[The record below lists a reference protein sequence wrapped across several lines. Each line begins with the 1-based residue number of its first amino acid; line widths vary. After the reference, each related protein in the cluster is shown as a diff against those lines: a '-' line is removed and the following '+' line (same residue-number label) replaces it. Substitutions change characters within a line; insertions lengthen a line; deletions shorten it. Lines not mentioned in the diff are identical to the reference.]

1 MVKIGVAFEYYPDN
15 INDMTTEIEGLL
27 PAALCPPGTTIRPVG
42 AGQSGAGV
50 YRLDGPAGRF
60 VVKRTPASEPE
71 AAWQRSVAVQRAAA
85 SAGVAPTVVHADSSH
100 RVVVSEAIDDR
111 GWAPYY
117 GQPATHDA
125 AMTLLG
131 ATIRRLHAL
140 PISLDVPAARA
151 QTFVRQIQQAANATH
166 PLPEWVNATVD
177 ALFDE
182 VPPPSDRDP
191 VLSHNDLNPSNLV
204 FDGTRLM
211 LLDWQTAAVNDPY
224 YDLAL
229 VSVFSRMDADACGR
243 LLTAYAGEAVSVLP
257 PRFVWSRR
265 MASAVAG
272 TALLWVAGLRGYRGA
287 APASVLNAPT
297 MAEVYGAMRAGT
309 LSMDTGEGQWRL
321 GLAAFRET
329 A

>member
-1 MVKIGVAFEYYPDN
+1 MVFEYYPDN
-15 INDMTTEIEGLL
+15 INGMIREIEGLL

-42 AGQSGAGV
+42 VGQSGAGV
-50 YRLDGPAGRF
+50 YRLDGPAGGF
-60 VVKRTPASEPE
+60 VVKRTPAGEPE
-71 AAWQRSVAVQRAAA
+71 AAWRRSVAVQRAAA
-85 SAGVAPTVVHADSSH
+85 SAGVAPSVVHADSTH
-100 RVVVSEAIDDR
+100 RVVVSEAINDR

-151 QTFVRQIQQAANATH
+151 QTFVRQIQQSANATH
-166 PLPEWVNATVD
+166 PLPAWVNATVD

-182 VPPPSDRDP
+182 VPPPSDREP

-204 FDGTRLM
+204 FDGTRLL

-229 VSVFSRMDADACGR
+229 VSVFSRMDADACVR
-243 LLTAYAGEAVSVLP
+243 LLTAYAGMPVPALP
-257 PRFVWSRR
+257 ERFTWSRR
-265 MASAVAG
+265 LASAVAG
-272 TALLWVAGLRGYRGA
+272 TALLWVAGLRGHRGA
-287 APASVLNAPT
+287 APDTVMDAPT
-297 MAEVYGAMRAGT
+297 MAEVYGAMRAGA

-321 GLAAFRET
+321 GLAVFRET